1 MALVNHAKR
10 EINAKIVFCGPS
22 GAGKGTLLKS
32 LCSKLPSEDR
42 GVLRS
47 MGVQQD
53 RMLFFDFT
61 HPEGGKPDLYRVRF
75 HVYTLTGPVSHDQ
88 AWKLVLKGVDGVV
101 FVADSDPARQPANRE
116 SFLQVRQALDSYD
129 KGLEDV
135 ASVVLCNKRDLD
147 EAVPLEQVQQG
158 LAIARKSL
166 VPVVATDG
174 EGVLDGIAEVIRTI
188 LANLEGLGLDLQP
201 GVSVLRELGR
211 PGVASASATTVTVA
225 GEQKQIQG
233 VDEVPGQSDRAVA
246 LALAG
251 SPEIALDGTLR
262 IPISLDCCGSQQTL
276 VLTVSLQ
283 R

>member
-42 GVLRS
+42 GVIRS

-75 HVYTLTGPVSHDQ
+75 HVYTLTGPVSQGQ

-101 FVADSDPARQPANRE
+101 FVADSDPVRQSANRE

-135 ASVVLCNKRDLD
+135 AAVVLCNKRDLA
-147 EAVPLEQVQQG
+147 ETVPLDQLRQSLSIVSQ
-158 LAIARKSL
+158 SL
-166 VPVVATDG
+166 VPVVATEG
-174 EGVLDGIAEVIRTI
+174 EGVLAGVAEVISSI
-188 LANLEGLGLDLQP
+188 LANLEGLGLELQA
-201 GVSVLRELGR
+201 GAWGLKELGGTRMSPTFVR
-211 PGVASASATTVTVA
+211 PLDVGAGKDAALDETEVSGQVDTAVGITLA
-225 GEQKQIQG
+225 GE
-233 VDEVPGQSDRAVA
+233 
-246 LALAG
+246 
-251 SPEIALDGTLR
+251 PEIASDGALK
-262 IPISLDCCGSQQTL
+262 IPISLTCCGSQHSL

-283 R
+283 K

>member
-47 MGVQQD
+47 MAVQQD

-135 ASVVLCNKRDLD
+135 ASVVLCNKRDMA
-147 EAVPLEQVQQG
+147 EAVPLAQLQQG
-158 LAIARKSL
+158 LAIGRQSL

-174 EGVLDGIAEVIRTI
+174 EGVLDGIAEVIRSI

-211 PGVASASATTVTVA
+211 PRVASSAAVP

-233 VDEVPGQSDRAVA
+233 VDEVPEQSDRAVA

-262 IPISLDCCGSQQTL
+262 IPLSLDCCGSRQVL